1 MAASHHLEIMARS
14 EVAGRTLALILV
26 AAMILLAY
34 GEAHSPAAL
43 AVLQRK
49 PYLLWLAVP
58 SPATDTSSPPRLTLA
73 LYQPSRRTLDLLL
86 FPATLALAKRQDLA
100 AAYRTALRLS
110 PEPSAAAR
118 RLSELSWMW
127 LAPQW
132 TAAPTAPHFVYWE
145 NASDAGFEPAADLK
159 FALQERG
166 DRLRFWKNLIP
177 ILSASPGLPLLDRV
191 VLAREWH
198 GLKSRDIRC
207 AWLPEDPPQTAALL
221 ARLLS
226 GSSPATI
233 QPQIVAEVLNAT
245 GKKGMASEVSKV
257 LRSKGVD
264 VVYFGNASERRRTI
278 IYDRLGSIETARKV
292 ADLLGCPQAEPVTQ
306 VNIKKL
312 VDVTVVLGEDCAWN

>member
-1 MAASHHLEIMARS
+1 MASSHHLEIMARS
-14 EVAGRTLALILV
+14 EIAGRALALMLI
-26 AAMILLAY
+26 AAVILLAN
-34 GEAHSPAAL
+34 GEARSPAAS

-49 PYLLWLAVP
+49 PYLLWLAAP

-86 FPATLALAKRQDLA
+86 FPATLVLAKRQDLA
-100 AAYRTALRLS
+100 AAYRAALRLN

-118 RLSELSWMW
+118 TLAEQSWTW
-127 LAPQW
+127 LAPRW
-132 TAAPTAPHFVYWE
+132 TAAPTAPLFIYWD
-145 NASDAGFEPAADLK
+145 NAPPPGFEPAAELK

-166 DRLRFWKNLIP
+166 DRLRFWKNLVP
-177 ILSASPGLPLLDRV
+177 FLSASTGLPLLDRI
-191 VLAREWH
+191 VLAREMH

-207 AWLPEDPPQTAALL
+207 AWLPEDPPQTASLL

-226 GSSPATI
+226 GAPPATVE
-233 QPQIVAEVLNAT
+233 PQIVAEVLNAT
-245 GKKGMASEVSKV
+245 GKKGMASEVAKV

-264 VVYFGNASERRRTI
+264 VVYFGNASERRKTI

-306 VNIKKL
+306 VNTKKL